1 MLAKIK
7 YTLAA
12 PGIALLAAVLFSSAI
27 LLATGV
33 SPIEAFSNMA
43 EYGSRGVTL
52 VAVLNRSIPFF
63 ISGIAV
69 AIGFKMN
76 LFNIGVE
83 GQYILA
89 AIVAAKVGSSVD
101 LPAPLQ
107 ITLILV
113 TAMTVGA
120 LWSGLAGVMKT
131 SRGVHEVI
139 STIMLNAIAVAGA
152 TAFLLRRWSV
162 QGDGQSLETKLP
174 EIAESGW
181 FPVLFTVDNGRVG
194 LSSFIFVAIVVGAV
208 FHLFVGRTRW
218 GYDLRA
224 TGISATSAQSSGVNP
239 KRTVILA
246 MVLSGAVA
254 GLIGMTELLTFEHNY
269 NLRFVQGMGFTGIAV
284 ALLGRNNLVG
294 IAVSAFVFAWLD
306 VASGVLEV
314 RGDAPRAVVGLMTG
328 VVILAAVIAYAVIE
342 RKRAEEEL
350 RAASDAIKEVVS

>member
-1 MLAKIK
+1 MLSKIK

-12 PGIALLAAVLFSSAI
+12 PGIALLAAVLFSSVI

-52 VAVLNRSIPFF
+52 VAVVNRSIPFF

-83 GQYILA
+83 GQYIFA

-107 ITLILV
+107 ITLILA

-162 QGDGQSLETKLP
+162 QGNGQSLETKLP

-194 LSSFIFVAIVVGAV
+194 LSSFIFVAIAVGVV

-269 NLRFVQGMGFTGIAV
+269 NLRFIQGMGFTGIAV

-342 RKRAEEEL
+342 RKRADEEL
-350 RAASDAIKEVVS
+350 RAASAAIKEVVT

>member
-1 MLAKIK
+1 MITRIK

-12 PGIALLAAVLFSSAI
+12 PAIALLAAVIFSSVV

-139 STIMLNAIAVAGA
+139 STIMLNAIAVAGV

-162 QGDGQSLETKLP
+162 DGGSQSLETKLP
-174 EIAESGW
+174 EISESGW

-194 LSSFIFVAIVVGAV
+194 LSSFIFVAIVVGVV
-208 FHLFVGRTRW
+208 FHFFVERTRW

-224 TGISATSAQSSGVNP
+224 TGISATSAESSGVNP

-246 MVLSGAVA
+246 MVLSGAIA
-254 GLIGMTELLTFEHNY
+254 GLVGMSELLTFEHNY
-269 NLRFVQGMGFTGIAV
+269 NLRFVQGIGFTGIAV
-284 ALLGRNNLVG
+284 ALLGRNNLAG

-328 VVILAAVIAYAVIE
+328 VVILAAVIAYAVME

-350 RAASDAIKEVVS
+350 RTASEAIEEVST

>member
-1 MLAKIK
+1 MLTRIK

-12 PGIALLAAVLFSSAI
+12 PAVALLAAVVFSSVI
-27 LLATGV
+27 LLITGV

-52 VAVLNRSIPFF
+52 VAVVNRSIPFF

-83 GQYILA
+83 GQYIFA

-131 SRGVHEVI
+131 ARGVHEVI

-162 QGDGQSLETKLP
+162 DGGGQSLETKLP
-174 EIAESGW
+174 DIAESGW

-194 LSSFIFVAIVVGAV
+194 LSSFIFVAIVVGVV
-208 FHLFVGRTRW
+208 FHYFVGRTRW

-224 TGISATSAQSSGVNP
+224 TGMSATTAESSGVNP

-254 GLIGMTELLTFEHNY
+254 GLIGLSDLLTFEHNF
-269 NLRFVQGMGFTGIAV
+269 NLRFIQGLGFTGIAV
-284 ALLGRNNLVG
+284 ALLGRNNLAG

-328 VVILAAVIAYAVIE
+328 VVILAAVIAYAVME
-342 RKRAEEEL
+342 RRRAAEEL
-350 RAASDAIKEVVS
+350 RAASEATKEVAA